1 MTTNLP
7 PSKLH
12 PTKTLIL
19 RFLEKNGPQTIRQ
32 VSEEIRLSYTYTGKL
47 LRQLHDMRLLTES
60 FTGNKSYWRIRHAT
74 KGSAENDSVQGGE
87 G

>member
-1 MTTNLP
+1 MSTNPP
-7 PSKLH
+7 PSRLH

-32 VSEEIRLSYTYTGKL
+32 VSEEIGVGYTHTGVL
-47 LRQLHDMRLLTES
+47 LRQLYDMGLLTES
-60 FTGNKSYWRIRHAT
+60 FAANKSYWRIRHAT
-74 KGSAENDSVQGGE
+74 KGSAENDSIQGGE

>member
-1 MTTNLP
+1 MSQP
-7 PSKLH
+7 PSRLH
-12 PTKTLIL
+12 PTKILIL

-32 VSEEIRLSYTYTGKL
+32 VSEEIRIGYTHTGVL
-47 LRQLHDMRLLTES
+47 LRQLYDMDLLTES
-60 FTGNKSYWRIRHAT
+60 FTANKSYWRIRHAT